1 MNDYAPLL
9 FSYKTELFEKKVSF
23 SQDYAAISKYG
34 FSEQEYEHDS
44 FPFYVNDDQHVLAH
58 AAKICESLTSLD
70 NDSGKELKLKK
81 ELVRDYKN
89 YISCFSFAGT
99 GERELAAAFTE
110 IMFAYNLDTVVA
122 AEIKDYCQ
130 SDDDSDFCLSENQIL
145 NFDKLY
151 LKAGDRALFI
161 NHDLSLALEL
171 YKLAII
177 EWPSS
182 ESQID
187 SFSVDESIHLE
198 KLINILVDLST
209 GRLISN
215 KMDFDELLH
224 PDYYQVYEAYKSVVL
239 SFIDVWKNDG
249 FVNTLELFFLIAQ
262 KSINNQKEI
271 DETFRIIMVMVNYI
285 YKLTFV
291 PFLYHIS
298 LIEEKSNWTEHID
311 LICSKIPYLKD
322 SDFENLFHYYITTS
336 SSDGDVRIFDFIRTV
351 GLVNNSLELLRIN
364 EHLTDFAYYTSLETF
379 SYMLPSGNKEQLG
392 KLAVMNISYMNDPN
406 EGKIFDSFLFGKNV
420 KRKMNDGRRSVK
432 VPYVFVKC
440 FTSQIDYLPMWE
452 MYGNHAEGCCLVI
465 DWNTTTQTKSKMWK
479 ALFRVCYL
487 HKKGNSFTIRK
498 EENPQISDTKLIY
511 NYLKELKGI
520 ASHIESDDT
529 EFFNTLLGE
538 LPYLFKESSYSY
550 EEEIR
555 FLYIYKKIEKEF
567 KHTDQSVPKLFIIP
581 EFPICIKEV
590 ILGPKVINIAEKI
603 PYLQEQIELM
613 CEKTGMENPKI
624 TVSDIEFR

>member
-9 FSYKTELFEKKVSF
+9 FSYKTELFKKKLSF

-34 FSEQEYEHDS
+34 FSEQEYEHDN
-44 FPFYVNDDQHVLAH
+44 FPFYVNDDEHVLAH

-89 YISCFSFAGT
+89 YISCLSFAGT
-99 GERELAAAFTE
+99 GKRELAAAFTE
-110 IMFAYNLDTVVA
+110 IMFAYNLDDVVVT
-122 AEIKDYCQ
+122 EIKDYCQ

-145 NFDKLY
+145 NFDELY

-187 SFSVDESIHLE
+187 SSSVDESIHLE
-198 KLINILVDLST
+198 KLINLLVDFST

-215 KMDFDELLH
+215 KMDLAELLH
-224 PDYYQVYEAYKSVVL
+224 PDYYQIYEAYKSVEL

-249 FVNTLELFFLIAQ
+249 FVNTLELFFLSAQ
-262 KSINNQKEI
+262 KSINTLKEI
-271 DETFRIIMVMVNYI
+271 DDSFRIIMVMVNYI

-298 LIEEKSNWTEHID
+298 LIEEKSNWTEYID

-351 GLVNNSLELLRIN
+351 GVVNNSLELLRIN

-379 SYMLPSGNKEQLG
+379 SYMLPFGNKEQLG

-406 EGKIFDSFLFGKNV
+406 EGK
-420 KRKMNDGRRSVK
+420 
-432 VPYVFVKC
+432 
-440 FTSQIDYLPMWE
+440 
-452 MYGNHAEGCCLVI
+452 
-465 DWNTTTQTKSKMWK
+465 
-479 ALFRVCYL
+479 
-487 HKKGNSFTIRK
+487 
-498 EENPQISDTKLIY
+498 
-511 NYLKELKGI
+511 
-520 ASHIESDDT
+520 
-529 EFFNTLLGE
+529 
-538 LPYLFKESSYSY
+538 
-550 EEEIR
+550 
-555 FLYIYKKIEKEF
+555 
-567 KHTDQSVPKLFIIP
+567 
-581 EFPICIKEV
+581 
-590 ILGPKVINIAEKI
+590 NI
-603 PYLQEQIELM
+603 
-613 CEKTGMENPKI
+613 
-624 TVSDIEFR
+624 